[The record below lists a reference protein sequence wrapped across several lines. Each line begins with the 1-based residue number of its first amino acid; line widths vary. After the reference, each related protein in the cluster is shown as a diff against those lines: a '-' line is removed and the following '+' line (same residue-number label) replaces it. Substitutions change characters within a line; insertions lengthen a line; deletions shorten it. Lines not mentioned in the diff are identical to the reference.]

1 MRFYM
6 LRQKILDFK
15 LKRLSNDSSYPVKI
29 PSSVLQTLQENGV
42 IPDPFIDDNEKFA
55 LEVMEEDFEYEA
67 LFDCDSAVFASR
79 KKELVFE
86 GIDTLAD
93 VYLNGEMILKAMN
106 MHRTYRADV
115 TELIKEKEN
124 LLKLRFHSPLKFI
137 RQAYSECECDGSDDA
152 MEGFVHLRKAHYMF
166 GWDWGARI
174 PDAGIFRDVTLEG
187 IDGARI
193 LSVNVDQE
201 HSDGKVDLI
210 LTIDE
215 ETTKDLSCD
224 DKAQSAGDPSGITY
238 EVTLTDPTG
247 SVVFSGDYIRGSS
260 IRVEKP
266 MLWWPNGFGEQNLY
280 ILRVVQKAGGI
291 VTDEVT
297 KRIGLR
303 TLTVTRK
310 KDEWGESFCHSVNGV
325 DVFAM
330 GADYIPEDNYLG
342 RMNPDRTRRL
352 LTDCRDVNFNTIR
365 VWGGGFFPADDFYD
379 ICDELG
385 LMVWQDL
392 MFACGVYN
400 LTDEFEDNIH
410 AEIKDNLTRIR
421 DHACLALICGNN
433 EMEMF
438 VKGGL
443 WIKTHRQKADY
454 IKMYEYLFPKWV
466 KEYAP
471 DTVYWP
477 SSPSSG
483 GSFDEPN
490 DENRGDVHYWSVWH
504 DNKPFTEYR
513 KHFFRYLSEFG
524 FQSLPS
530 LKTLESVIT
539 DKKELNLF
547 SYSME
552 KHQRNKSANSK
563 IMQYMQAT
571 FRYPTDFDTLV
582 YASQLLSGEAVKYG
596 VEHFRRN
603 RGRCMGTLYWQIND
617 CWPVISWASI
627 DYFGRWKALH
637 YFAKRFFA
645 PVLLS
650 CQETSTVS
658 EGIEINSEKTA
669 FTPAI
674 KLNVANETMKDRI
687 ISVEWELRDYRGKEI
702 SSDTCAFETAGTYE
716 VKVPALSAVWLSEKH
731 FPGIDIYSDYVSFR
745 AREDGRVIS
754 EGSVLFVPAKYFG
767 FEDPH
772 LTVEALSDRQLK
784 VTAESFAKNVEIRNE
799 NDDLVLSD
807 NFFDMNPG
815 ERVVEIVR
823 GSAAGLSVR
832 SVYDI
837 H

>member
-6 LRQKILDFK
+6 FRQKILDFK
-15 LKRLSNDSSYPVKI
+15 LKRLSDDSGYPVKI
-29 PSSVLQTLQENGV
+29 PASVLQTLQENGV
-42 IPDPFIDDNEKFA
+42 IPDPFIDDNEKYA
-55 LEVMEEDFEYEA
+55 LEVMEEDFEYET

-86 GIDTLAD
+86 GIDTIAD
-93 VYLNGEMILKAMN
+93 VYLNGELILKAMN

-124 LLKLRFHSPLKFI
+124 LLKIYIHSPLEFI

-174 PDAGIFRDVTLEG
+174 PDAGLFRDVTLEG
-187 IDGARI
+187 VGAARI
-193 LSVNVDQE
+193 CSVGVHQQ
-201 HSDGKVDLI
+201 HSDGCVDLT
-210 LTIDE
+210 LLIDE
-215 ETTKDLSCD
+215 EIT
-224 DKAQSAGDPSGITY
+224 GDCTCGGASKTEEEVSSISY
-238 EVTLTDPTG
+238 EVTLTDPMG
-247 SVVFSGDYIRGSS
+247 CEVFSGDYIRGSS

-280 ILRVVQKAGGI
+280 TLKVVQKAAGN

-310 KDEWGESFCHSVNGV
+310 KDQWGESFSHCVNGV

-342 RMNPDRTRRL
+342 RMNADRTRRL
-352 LTDCRDVNFNTIR
+352 LSDCKAANFNTIR
-365 VWGGGFFPADDFYD
+365 VWGGGFFPGDEFYD
-379 ICDELG
+379 TCDDLG

-438 VKGGL
+438 VKAGL
-443 WIKTHRQKADY
+443 WVKTHRQSADY

-471 DTVYWP
+471 DAVYWP

-524 FQSLPS
+524 FQALPS
-530 LKTLESVIT
+530 LKTLETVIT
-539 DKKELNLF
+539 DKKDLNLF
-547 SYSME
+547 SYNME

-571 FRYPTDFDTLV
+571 FMYPTDFDTLV
-582 YASQLLSGEAVKYG
+582 YASQLLSGEAIKYG

-603 RGRCMGTLYWQIND
+603 RGRCMGTLYWQLND

-627 DYFGRWKALH
+627 DYYGRWKALH

-650 CQETSTVS
+650 CEEKSTVS

-674 KLNVANETMKDRI
+674 KLNVSNETMKDRELT
-687 ISVEWELRDYRGKEI
+687 VEWELRDYMGKEI
-702 SSDTCAFETAGTYE
+702 SSDTYGVETAGTYE
-716 VKVPALSAVWLSEKH
+716 VNVPALSAVWLSEKH
-731 FPGIDIYSDYVSFR
+731 LPGIDIYSDYVSFR
-745 AREDGRVIS
+745 AMEDGRVIS

-772 LTVEALSDRQLK
+772 LTVEVLSDRKLR
-784 VTAESFAKNVEIRNE
+784 VTAGSFAKNVEIRNE
-799 NDDLVLSD
+799 EDDLVLSD

-815 ERVVEIVR
+815 ERVVDIIS
-823 GSAAGLSVR
+823 GSTTGLRVR
-832 SVYDI
+832 SVYEI
-837 H
+837 R

>member
-1 MRFYM
+1 MF
-6 LRQKILDFK
+6 RQKIFDFR
-15 LKRLSNDSSYPVKI
+15 LKRLSDGKVYPVGV
-29 PSSVLQTLQENGV
+29 PGSVLQTLQENGV
-42 IPDPFIDDNEKFA
+42 IPDPYVGDNEKYA

-67 LFDCDSAVFASR
+67 LFDCDSSVFAAER
-79 KKELVFE
+79 KELVFE
-86 GIDTLAD
+86 GIDTLGD
-93 VYLNGEMILKAMN
+93 VYLNGEVILKARN

-115 TELIKEKEN
+115 TELIREKDN
-124 LLKLRFHSPLKFI
+124 VLKIHFYSPLKFI
-137 RQAYSECECDGSDDA
+137 REAYNECECDGSEDA

-166 GWDWGARI
+166 GWDWGPRI
-174 PDAGIFRDVTLEG
+174 PDAGLFREVTLEG
-187 IDGARI
+187 AGGARI
-193 LSVNVDQE
+193 CDVRVHQE
-201 HSDGKVDLI
+201 HAEGRVDLT
-210 LTIDE
+210 LFIDDE
-215 ETTKDLSCD
+215 KAGGCTSCGE
-224 DKAQSAGDPSGITY
+224 AVNGRFIGDITY
-238 EVTLTDPTG
+238 EVTLTDPFGAEVYVGEYKKG
-247 SVVFSGDYIRGSS
+247 SA
-260 IRVEKP
+260 IRVDNP

-280 ILRVVQKAGGI
+280 TLRVVQKTGDS
-291 VTDEVT
+291 VTDEAA

-310 KDEWGESFCHSVNGV
+310 KDEWGESFSHCVNGV

-330 GADYIPEDNYLG
+330 GADYIPEDNLPG
-342 RMNPDRTRRL
+342 RMNTERTRKL
-352 LTDCRDVNFNTIR
+352 LADCRAANFNSIR
-365 VWGGGFFPADDFYD
+365 VWGGGFFPGDGFYD

-410 AEIKDNLTRIR
+410 EGIRDNLTRIR

-438 VKGGL
+438 VKEGL
-443 WIKTHRQKADY
+443 WVKTHRQRADY

-466 KEYAP
+466 AEYAP
-471 DTVYWP
+471 DAVYWP

-483 GSFDEPN
+483 GSFDAPN

-524 FQSLPS
+524 FQALPS
-530 LKTLESVIT
+530 VRTLESVIT
-539 DKKELNLF
+539 NKEDFNLF
-547 SYSME
+547 SYNME

-571 FRYPTDFDTLV
+571 FKYPTEFDALV
-582 YASQLLSGEAVKYG
+582 YASQLLSGEAIKYG

-603 RGRCMGTLYWQIND
+603 RGRCMGTLYWQLND
-617 CWPVISWASI
+617 CWPVISWASV

-650 CQETSTVS
+650 CQETSMVS
-658 EGIEINSEKTA
+658 EGIEINSEKTS

-674 KLNVANETMKDRI
+674 KLNVSNETMKDKELL
-687 ISVEWELRDYRGKEI
+687 VEWELRDSRGKEI
-702 SSDTCAFETAGTYE
+702 SSDIYGIETGGSFEVT
-716 VKVPALSAVWLSEKH
+716 VPALSAVWLSEKH
-731 FPGIDIYSDYVSFR
+731 LPGIDIYSDYVSFR
-745 AREDGRVIS
+745 AIEDGRVIS

-767 FEDPH
+767 FEDPC
-772 LTVEALSDRQLK
+772 LAVEAVSDKELK
-784 VTAESFAKNVEIRNE
+784 VTAGSFAKNVEIRNE

-815 ERVVEIVR
+815 ERVVEVVR
-823 GSAAGLSVR
+823 GDVTGLRVR

-837 H
+837 R